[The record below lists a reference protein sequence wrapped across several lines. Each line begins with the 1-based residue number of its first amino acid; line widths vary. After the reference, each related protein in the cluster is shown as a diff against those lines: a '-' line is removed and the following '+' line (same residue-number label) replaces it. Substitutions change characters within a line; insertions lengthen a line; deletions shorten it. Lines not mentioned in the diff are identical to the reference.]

1 MTMSVPVTV
10 DTVMTIM
17 NAKMMES
24 ALATT
29 KRDTGANATI
39 KEAIR

>member
-1 MTMSVPVTV
+1 MTSVPAAV
-10 DTVMTIM
+10 DTVMMIK

-29 KRDTGANATI
+29 KRDMSANATI
-39 KEAIR
+39 KEAIK